1 MADHVSFRGGA
12 GDDVLVHLAAL
23 SGIEPRLGLYAGV
36 FLLALRHPMVAAR
49 QIATLA
55 TVAPGR
61 LVMGI
66 GVGGEDRHEFE
77 VCGIDPA
84 TRGRRTDAELDI
96 VRRLLDGETLDWSD
110 EFFVL
115 EEARIRPT
123 PSPRIPFVI
132 GGRSAAAIERAG
144 RSGDGWLAA
153 WTTADRFAAGV
164 ALAADVAERHGRS
177 LHWRHGYQIW
187 VGIGSDPD
195 EGRIHV
201 AEAMQRFYR
210 MPFEPF
216 ARFTPC
222 GTAEQIAAELAP
234 FVEAGA
240 VDLNIKPCAATPLA
254 ELDAVA
260 EIKQL
265 LASV

>member
-1 MADHVSFRGGA
+1 M
-12 GDDVLVHLAAL
+12 
-23 SGIEPRLGLYAGV
+23 
-36 FLLALRHPMVAAR
+36 
-49 QIATLA
+49 
-55 TVAPGR
+55 
-61 LVMGI
+61 
-66 GVGGEDRHEFE
+66 
-77 VCGIDPA
+77 
-84 TRGRRTDAELDI
+84 
-96 VRRLLDGETLDWSD
+96 RRLLDGETLDWSD

-144 RSGDGWLAA
+144 HSGDGWLAA
-153 WTTADRFAAGV
+153 WTTADRFTAGV
-164 ALAADVAERHGRS
+164 ARAADVAERHGRS
-177 LHWRHGYQIW
+177 LHWRHGYQIS

-201 AEAMQRFYR
+201 AGAMQRFYR